1 MSIALGNKKPEG
13 LLEVEK
19 IIWRS
24 LFKLS
29 EGTTAPEDILGGL
42 VDQIPWHRFQPSS
55 QQDSEWFAI
64 KTTPVSA
71 APAQN
76 ILPVQSSFTSTIPL
90 SMEFAESAPLSDNAM
105 DQSTDNRPLLPTP
118 NDCQAMDTES
128 RASDDPISGMNE
140 DTPNNEPITGMN
152 EDTPNNE
159 PITGMNEDTPNN
171 EPITG
176 MNEDTP
182 NNEPIT
188 GMNEDTPDN
197 EPIRG
202 MNEDTPDNEPI
213 TGMNEDTPNDTDS
226 IEQSPEARISRRSAR
241 LALEKSYSHLPPSEN
256 SSRSTSPV
264 QQSVPKSSQHQPTTA
279 VKRKAP
285 TGEAGATKLLSTGGT
300 RASPID
306 VDALH
311 AVLERYPLKREAQVY
326 RREPLMQHY

>member
-152 EDTPNNE
+152 EDTPN
-159 PITGMNEDTPNN
+159 
-171 EPITG
+171 
-176 MNEDTP
+176 
-182 NNEPIT
+182 
-188 GMNEDTPDN
+188 
-197 EPIRG
+197 
-202 MNEDTPDNEPI
+202 
-213 TGMNEDTPNDTDS
+213 DTDS